1 MLSDVSVP
9 ILVHQLEQLLRP
21 AGLPHELLEGEPP
34 VQVLVLALKH
44 PRNLIT
50 EIDQKYMYSAYHRNG
65 NAHFLN
71 VN

>member
-21 AGLPHELLEGEPP
+21 AGLAHELLEGEPP

-44 PRNLIT
+44 PRYLIT
-50 EIDQKYMYSAYHRNG
+50 EIVSKIQTSECVMW
-65 NAHFLN
+65 
-71 VN
+71 